1 MALTLAEL
9 RAVER
14 DKPGRA
20 GRAGSAHATAAAL
33 ARATGTSLG
42 EARRAIVAGQA
53 LADQPEVAGAA
64 RSGQLEPPAPRT
76 WSSAKQLR
84 RPATNPGLSRS

>member
-33 ARATGTSLG
+33 AQATGTSLG

-64 RSGQLEPPAPRT
+64 RSGQLSRRRPGHGAAPGPA
-76 WSSAKQLR
+76 R